1 MAPGKA
7 RMNSKPRIAITPGDP
22 CGIGPEVVAKAL
34 ATNQPHE
41 VCRPVVVGS
50 VAAMQQGIEIAGA
63 DLRLSSIAD
72 LDECTGE
79 PGTIEVLDSGA
90 LDPADIELGVAKA
103 ECGRANGVWLAEA
116 AELALAGQV
125 AASVMAPVN
134 AEALIKG
141 GAVGQIIGTDPTQRY
156 LTLLSG
162 PLRVV
167 HVFDH
172 VMLEDV
178 CRDISIELVLGAIQK
193 THSSLVGWGIP
204 KPRLGVAGLNPHAQG
219 PQERD
224 AIGPAVEQ
232 AVREGID
239 ASGPTSPDTV
249 FRQCIDGRYDVVVA
263 MCHDQGHI
271 AIKTWGFV
279 GNCAMFLGAP
289 YLFMSVGHG
298 TAFDI
303 VGRGVA
309 NHEMI
314 LAAILQGANLA
325 CGRGFLD

>member
-1 MAPGKA
+1 MGS
-7 RMNSKPRIAITPGDP
+7 RPRIAITPGDP

-34 ATNQPHE
+34 ATNEPHK
-41 VCRPVVVGS
+41 VCKPVVVGS
-50 VAAMQQGIEIAGA
+50 IAAMEQGVEIAKA
-63 DLRLSSIAD
+63 NVRLLRVQSID
-72 LDECTGE
+72 DCKGE

-90 LDPADIELGVAKA
+90 LDSADIELGVAKA
-103 ECGRANGVWLAEA
+103 ECGRANGVWLGEA
-116 AELALAGQV
+116 AELAITGRV
-125 AASVMAPVN
+125 VASVMAPVN

-178 CRDISIELVLGAIQK
+178 CREISAELVLGTIRK
-193 THSSLVGWGIP
+193 TNSSLVDWGIER
-204 KPRLGVAGLNPHAQG
+204 PRIGVAGLNPHAQG
-219 PQERD
+219 RQELESI
-224 AIGPAVEQ
+224 APAVEQ
-232 AVREGID
+232 ATREGID
-239 ASGPTSPDTV
+239 ATGPISPDTV
-249 FRQCIDGRYDVVVA
+249 FRQCIDGRYDIAIA

-271 AIKTWGFV
+271 AIKTWGFA
-279 GNCAMFLGAP
+279 GNCAVFLGAP

-303 VGRGVA
+303 VGMGVA

-314 LAAILQGANLA
+314 LAAIMQGVSLA
-325 CGRGFLD
+325 SGRGFLN

>member
-1 MAPGKA
+1 M
-7 RMNSKPRIAITPGDP
+7 RPRIAITPADP

-34 ATNQPHE
+34 ATNEPHE
-41 VCRPVVVGS
+41 VCQPVVIGS
-50 VAAMQQGIEIAGA
+50 AAAMEQGIEIAKA
-63 DLRLSSIAD
+63 KVRLRPIERVE
-72 LDECTGE
+72 ECRGE

-90 LDPADIELGVAKA
+90 LHPSEIGLGVAKA
-103 ECGRANGVWLAEA
+103 ECGRASGIWLEEVAEF
-116 AELALAGQV
+116 ALSGAV

-134 AEALIKG
+134 SEALIKG
-141 GAVGQIIGTDPTQRY
+141 GAVGQIIGTDPTQRF

-178 CRDISIELVLGAIQK
+178 CRNISTELVLGAIRK
-193 THSSLVGWGIP
+193 THAALLGWGIP
-204 KPRLGVAGLNPHAQG
+204 RPRLGVAGLNPHAQG
-219 PQERD
+219 PQEQA
-224 AIGPAVEQ
+224 AIAPAVEQ
-232 AVREGID
+232 AIRKDID
-239 ASGPTSPDTV
+239 ATGPSPPDTV
-249 FRQCIDGRYDVVVA
+249 FRHCIDGRYDVVIA
-263 MCHDQGHI
+263 TFHDQGHI

-279 GNCAMFLGAP
+279 GNYAMFLGAP

-298 TAFDI
+298 TAFNI

-314 LAAILQGANLA
+314 LSAILQAASLA
-325 CGRGFLD
+325 CGRGFLA